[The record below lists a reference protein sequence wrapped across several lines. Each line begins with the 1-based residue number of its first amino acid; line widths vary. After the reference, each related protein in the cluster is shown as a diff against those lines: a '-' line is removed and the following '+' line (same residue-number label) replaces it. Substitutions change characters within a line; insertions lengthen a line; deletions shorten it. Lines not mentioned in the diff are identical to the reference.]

1 LNSSGGGIS
10 SVFARP
16 AWQTGPGLP
25 NDNARHV
32 PDVAFTASGRHD
44 PYLMVETGSIV
55 PTGGTSAGT
64 PFFAGILALLN
75 QYVVSSGAQARP
87 GLGNINPRLYQLAQ
101 SAPSVFHDVTAGNNI
116 VPCELGSPDCTTGRY
131 GYNAG
136 PGYDSVTGLGSIDAA
151 KLLENWSAA
160 KSNPKGS
167 SVVTAMI
174 DPSPVYQ
181 HAPDADGFAWFYT
194 IRLTETGGV
203 ATKLTGFSIDGYDLS
218 EYIADWFGTTTL
230 SANSSLSL
238 KVRAKDMAVPS
249 EVPIAFAGIDNS
261 GQQWSKKIS
270 ASFRGPETGNQ
281 KGAAMSLTSDPA
293 VVIKTGA
300 GDPKCAPDYPYG
312 QTLNLQELNGIAVKL
327 TKFVAGGSDYTDR
340 IPSWFGSTTLPASG
354 ALHAKLCWQL
364 TTVPVT
370 LAYEIDGI
378 DGSGQKVQATLS
390 VEFKSPLDTKSG
402 GVFPRVTGLSAWPGH
417 LPSPEM
423 AMRKAEEERRA
434 AAPHRTPSGMVVAP
448 VPIAG
453 SASVP
458 LTNRTDR

>member
-1 LNSSGGGIS
+1 
-10 SVFARP
+10 
-16 AWQTGPGLP
+16 
-25 NDNARHV
+25 
-32 PDVAFTASGRHD
+32 
-44 PYLMVETGSIV
+44 MV
-55 PTGGTSAGT
+55 
-64 PFFAGILALLN
+64 
-75 QYVVSSGAQARP
+75 
-87 GLGNINPRLYQLAQ
+87 
-101 SAPSVFHDVTAGNNI
+101 
-116 VPCELGSPDCTTGRY
+116 
-131 GYNAG
+131 
-136 PGYDSVTGLGSIDAA
+136 
-151 KLLENWSAA
+151 KENL
-160 KSNPKGS
+160 
-167 SVVTAMI
+167 SVV
-174 DPSPVYQ
+174 P
-181 HAPDADGFAWFYT
+181 
-194 IRLTETGGV
+194 
-203 ATKLTGFSIDGYDLS
+203 
-218 EYIADWFGTTTL
+218 
-230 SANSSLSL
+230 
-238 KVRAKDMAVPS
+238 
-249 EVPIAFAGIDNS
+249 
-261 GQQWSKKIS
+261 
-270 ASFRGPETGNQ
+270 GPETGNQ

-312 QTLNLQELNGIAVKL
+312 QTLNLQERNGIAVKL

-354 ALHAKLCWQL
+354 ALHAKICWQL

-458 LTNRTDR
+458 LKDRTDR